1 MFFLGFTRVKGTFLL
16 NLGIIFGNVTLV
28 VLKQAV
34 TLKKQTK
41 KKTLDDRPTKT
52 FQKNIP

>member
-34 TLKKQTK
+34 TLKNKQ